1 MFDIK
6 NFSLDWAGKTLAVE
20 IGHLAGQAHGSCR
33 VRYGETEVLA
43 TVVLGKVAREGV
55 DYFPLLVDY
64 EERLYAAGKI
74 KGSRWIKREG
84 RATDEAV
91 LTARVIDRSIRPLFK
106 ESERKDVQV
115 MVTVLSVDGTNDPD
129 VVSLFAASLAL
140 MISPLPWN
148 GPIAAARVGRING
161 EWVINGSYEAREKS
175 DFDLIVS
182 GTKSEVVMIEAGCN
196 QVPEDIMAEAIIFAQ
211 KQLVKPIEFIESIQK
226 AVGVPKIVSAEVED
240 EAAKA
245 LVTAKVKAF
254 LQGKIEN
261 IFVPSKTEHKDLV
274 GSLRTSLDET
284 LKADNEVSKEA
295 RALGLTLFDQE
306 LEIAARDL
314 VLNKKI
320 RVDGRKIDQIRE
332 ITCEVSP
339 LVRTHGSALF
349 TRGETQVLSVVT
361 LGAPGDEQYLDGME
375 EAGKKHYMHHYNFP
389 GFATGEVKPS
399 RGPGRREI
407 GHGALAEKALLPV
420 LPKKEDFPYTIRVVS
435 EVLSSNGSSSQASIC
450 GSSLSLM
457 DAGVPIVAPV
467 AGIAMGLITDPTD
480 KNHYEILTDIQG
492 LEDHSGDMDFKVG
505 GTTTGITAIQLDI
518 KLGGISLQVVKETL
532 ARARLARVAILE
544 KMTAV
549 LPVPRADLSQYAPR
563 IMTLQIDPDKIRDVI
578 GSGGKIINKII
589 EETGC
594 QIDIEPSGLIFVTA
608 VDAAGGTKAVDWI
621 KQLTHEVTIGEE
633 YEGPV
638 SQIVKDR
645 NSGEEIGAIVDFLPG
660 RDGMVHISNLAW
672 ERVGKVTDVLNVG
685 DVVKVKVIDVDKEK
699 NRISL
704 SRKALLPRPE
714 GMEEDSRGFGARR
727 PAGGPRSSGP
737 RPGGFGGGRPPRRD
751 Y

>member
-1 MFDIK
+1 MFNIK
-6 NFSLDWAGKTLAVE
+6 NFSLDWAGKALTVE

-43 TVVLGKVAREGV
+43 TVVLGKTARDGV

-106 ESERKDVQV
+106 ETERKDVQV
-115 MVTVLSVDGTNDPD
+115 MVTVLSVDGVNDPD

-148 GPIAAARVGRING
+148 GPIAAVRLGRING
-161 EWVINGSYEAREKS
+161 EWVINGTYEAREKS
-175 DFDLIVS
+175 DFDLIVA
-182 GTKSEVVMIEAGCN
+182 GTKNDVVMIEAGCN
-196 QVPEDIMAEAIIFAQ
+196 EMPEAVMAEAIVFAQ
-211 KQLVKPIEFIESIQK
+211 KQLVKPIQFIEEIQK
-226 AVGVPKIVSAEVED
+226 EVGVGKIISAEVED
-240 EAAKA
+240 EAAKQ
-245 LVTAKVKAF
+245 LVTSKVKNF
-254 LQGKIEN
+254 LAGKIDN
-261 IFVPSKTEHKDLV
+261 IFVPSKVEHHNLV
-274 GSLRTSLDET
+274 DELRSQLDEL
-284 LKADNEVSKEA
+284 LKADNEVSKEV
-295 RALGLTLFDQE
+295 RALGLTIFDQE
-306 LEIAARDL
+306 LEVAARDL

-375 EAGKKHYMHHYNFP
+375 EEGKKRYMHHYNFP

-457 DAGVPIVAPV
+457 DAGVPISNPV
-467 AGIAMGLITDPTD
+467 AGIAMGLITNPND
-480 KNHYEILTDIQG
+480 KNQYEILTDIQG

-518 KLGGISLQVVKETL
+518 KLGGISLAVVKETL
-532 ARARLARVAILE
+532 DRARTARLSILDKMKAAI
-544 KMTAV
+544 AA
-549 LPVPRADLSQYAPR
+549 PRAELSQYAPR
-563 IMTLQIDPDKIRDVI
+563 ILTIQIDPDKIRDVI

-589 EETGC
+589 EETGS
-594 QIDIEPSGLIFVTA
+594 QIDIEQSGLVFITA
-608 VDAAGGTKAVDWI
+608 TSAEGGEKALEWI
-621 KQLTHEVTIGEE
+621 KQLTHEVTPGEE

-638 SQIVKDR
+638 TQIIKDR
-645 NSGEEIGAIVDFLPG
+645 NSGEEIGAVVELLPG
-660 RDGMVHISNLAW
+660 RDGMIHISNLAW
-672 ERVGKVTDVLNVG
+672 ERVGRVTDILNVG
-685 DVVKVKVIDVDKEK
+685 DTVKVKVIDVDKEK

-704 SRKALLPRPE
+704 SRKVLLPKPE
-714 GMEEDSRGFGARR
+714 GFQEDDHRSFGPRRPMGGPRPSGPRSGGFGAR
-727 PAGGPRSSGP
+727 
-737 RPGGFGGGRPPRRD
+737 PPRREF
-751 Y
+751 